1 MFSSILTQTVSGI
14 SFQQILI
21 CFGGSVLCGVII
33 ALFYRSTMRASKAFC
48 VTIAILPAI
57 VMTVIMMVN
66 GNLGAGIAVAGSFSL
81 VRFRSMEG
89 RSSDIAVIFAAMA
102 AGLACGMGYVTF
114 SIVISLLICVAGW
127 ALSHL
132 RVFSQ
137 NQSLRFLTI
146 TIPEDLNFAEA
157 FQDIFAR
164 YTKQSKL
171 TEIRTVNLGALYELH
186 YEVTLNN
193 PDQEK
198 ELMDQIRT
206 RNGNLT
212 VRSTLMAPVST
223 EL

>member
-1 MFSSILTQTVSGI
+1 MFSSILTGNLNLTNFIICIFTSL
-14 SFQQILI
+14 IL
-21 CFGGSVLCGVII
+21 GVIS
-33 ALFYRSTMRASKAFC
+33 ALVHKSASERNSQNFIN
-48 VTIAILPAI
+48 TLAILPAL
-57 VMTVIMMVN
+57 VTTVIIMVN
-66 GNLGAGIAVAGSFSL
+66 GNLGVGIAVAGSFSL

-89 RSSDIAVIFAAMA
+89 RFSDIAVIFAAMA

-132 RVFSQ
+132 HVFSQ

-193 PDQEK
+193 LDQEK